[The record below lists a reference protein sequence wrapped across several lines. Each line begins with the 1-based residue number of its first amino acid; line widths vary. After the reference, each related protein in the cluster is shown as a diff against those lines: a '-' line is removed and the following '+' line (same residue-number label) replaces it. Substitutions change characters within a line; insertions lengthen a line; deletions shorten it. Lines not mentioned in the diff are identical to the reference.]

1 MVVVDNA
8 VYLHGDRVASPP
20 SLDETYEL
28 MQEKGG
34 MAWIGLYRPDHD
46 EVHSVAQEFGLHPLM
61 VEDTLSGH
69 QRPKI
74 ERYSD
79 TLFAVFKAARYI
91 DSTERVEFGEV
102 HVVVGKD
109 FAITIRHAETPNIA
123 GIRKRLEGDEDL
135 LAMGPESVL
144 YAVIDEIVDGY
155 APVVA
160 GLENDID
167 EIEDALFSEGQE
179 SSKRIYALSREVIEF
194 QRATQPLVGIFE
206 SLSDGADK
214 YGVPVELRRYLRD
227 VHDHVLRVVERADAF
242 RALLQNALTV
252 NTALVGQRQNEASF
266 AQSEQ
271 VKRISSWAAI
281 VFAPSIVGSVYG
293 MNFRYMPEL
302 DWVWGY
308 PFALALMGGSG
319 VVLFVIFRKNKWL

>member
-1 MVVVDNA
+1 
-8 VYLHGDRVASPP
+8 VATPP
-20 SLDETYEL
+20 SLDATYEL

-34 MAWIGLYRPDHD
+34 MAWIGLYRPDD
-46 EVHSVAQEFGLHPLM
+46 EEVHSVAAEFGLHPLM
-61 VEDTLSGH
+61 VEDALSGH

-74 ERYSD
+74 ERYGD
-79 TLFAVFKAARYI
+79 TLFAVFKAARYV
-91 DSTERVEFGEV
+91 DADERVEFGEV
-102 HVVVGKD
+102 HVVVGRD

-123 GIRKRLEGDEDL
+123 GIRKRLEGDEEL
-135 LAMGPESVL
+135 LAMGPEAVL

-167 EIEDALFSEGQE
+167 EIEDALFSGGQE
-179 SSKRIYALSREVIEF
+179 SSQRIYALSREVIEF

-206 SLSDGADK
+206 SLGDGADK

-242 RALLQNALTV
+242 RALLQNALSV

-281 VFAPSIVGSVYG
+281 FFAPSLVGSVYG

-308 PFALALMGGSG
+308 PFALALMVGSAG
-319 VVLFVIFRKNKWL
+319 VLFGIFRKNKWL

>member
-8 VYLHGDRVASPP
+8 VYFKGNRVASPS
-20 SLDETYEL
+20 SLDATYEVL
-28 MQEKGG
+28 HEKGG
-34 MAWIGLYRPDHD
+34 MAWIGLYRPDKA
-46 EVHSVAQEFGLHPLM
+46 EVESVAAEFDLHDLM
-61 VEDTLSGH
+61 IEDTLSGH

-74 ERYSD
+74 ERYGD
-79 TLFAVFKAARYI
+79 TLFAVFRAARYI
-91 DSTERVEFGEV
+91 DAEERVEFGEV
-102 HVVVGKD
+102 HVVVGRD

-123 GIRKRLEGDEDL
+123 GIRRRLEDDPAL
-135 LAMGPESVL
+135 LALGPEAVL

-155 APVVA
+155 APVIR

-167 EIEDALFSEGQE
+167 EIEDALFTEGQE

-206 SLSDGADK
+206 ALGDGADK

-252 NTALVGQRQNEASF
+252 NAALVGQRQNEASF

-281 VFAPSIVGSVYG
+281 FFAPSLVASVYG
-293 MNFRYMPEL
+293 MNFEYMPEL
-302 DWVWGY
+302 GWVWGY
-308 PFALALMGGSG
+308 PFALALMVGGAAALYL
-319 VVLFVIFRKNKWL
+319 VFKKNKWL

>member
-1 MVVVDNA
+1 MVVIDNA
-8 VYLHGDRVASPP
+8 VYLHGNRVASPP

-46 EVHSVAQEFGLHPLM
+46 EVHSVAEEFGLHPLM

-74 ERYSD
+74 ERYGD

-281 VFAPSIVGSVYG
+281 FFAPSIVGSVYG
-293 MNFRYMPEL
+293 MNFRHMPEL

>member
-8 VYLHGDRVASPP
+8 VYLGGSRVATPP
-20 SLDETYEL
+20 SLDATYEL

-34 MAWIGLYRPDHD
+34 MAWIGLYRPDKD
-46 EVHSVAQEFGLHPLM
+46 EVHSVAEEFGLHPLM

-74 ERYSD
+74 ERYGD

-102 HVVVGKD
+102 HVVVGND

-123 GIRKRLEGDEDL
+123 GIRKRLEGDENL

-179 SSKRIYALSREVIEF
+179 SSQRIYALSREVIEF

-242 RALLQNALTV
+242 RSLLQNALTV

-281 VFAPSIVGSVYG
+281 FFAPSIVGSVYG

-308 PFALALMGGSG
+308 PFALALMVGSG
-319 VVLFVIFRKNKWL
+319 VVLYAIFRKNKWL

>member
-1 MVVVDNA
+1 
-8 VYLHGDRVASPP
+8 
-20 SLDETYEL
+20 
-28 MQEKGG
+28 
-34 MAWIGLYRPDHD
+34 
-46 EVHSVAQEFGLHPLM
+46 M

-74 ERYSD
+74 ERYGD

-102 HVVVGKD
+102 HVVVGND

-123 GIRKRLEGDEDL
+123 GIRKRLEGDENL

-179 SSKRIYALSREVIEF
+179 SSQRIYALSREVIEF

-242 RALLQNALTV
+242 RSLLQNALTV

-281 VFAPSIVGSVYG
+281 FFAPSIVGSVYG

-308 PFALALMGGSG
+308 PFALALMVGSG
-319 VVLFVIFRKNKWL
+319 VVLYAIFRKNKWL

>member
-8 VYLHGDRVASPP
+8 VYLRGSRVASPP
-20 SLDETYEL
+20 SLDATYEIL
-28 MQEKGG
+28 HEKGG
-34 MAWIGLYRPDHD
+34 MAWIGLYRPDKA
-46 EVHSVAQEFGLHPLM
+46 EVESVAAEFDLHDLM

-74 ERYSD
+74 ERYGD

-91 DSTERVEFGEV
+91 DAEERVEFGEV
-102 HVVVGKD
+102 HVVVGSD

-123 GIRKRLEGDEDL
+123 VIRRRLEDDPEL

-155 APVVA
+155 APVIA

-167 EIEDALFSEGQE
+167 EIEDALFSGGQE
-179 SSKRIYALSREVIEF
+179 SSQRIYALSREVIEF

-206 SLSDGADK
+206 ALSGGADK

-281 VFAPSIVGSVYG
+281 FFAPSLVASIYG
-293 MNFRYMPEL
+293 MNFEYMPEL
-302 DWVWGY
+302 AWPWGY
-308 PFALALMGGSG
+308 PFSLVLMLGGA
-319 VVLFVIFRKNKWL
+319 VALFVVFKKNKWL